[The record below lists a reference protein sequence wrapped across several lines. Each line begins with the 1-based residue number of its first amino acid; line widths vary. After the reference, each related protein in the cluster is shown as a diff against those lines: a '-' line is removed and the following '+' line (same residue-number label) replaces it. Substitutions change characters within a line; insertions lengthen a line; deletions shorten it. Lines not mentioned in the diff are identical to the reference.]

1 MQPERWRKIE
11 EIYQAA
17 LEREESQRGAFL
29 AETCAGD
36 EALREEVES
45 LLAHKDGASF
55 IESPALEVAAQV
67 LAEEDSQLRRAEERE
82 RKRIGSTVSHYRI
95 VERLGGGGMGVVY
108 KAEDI
113 KLGRFVALK
122 FLPQELSKDRQALE
136 RFQREARA
144 ASALDHPNI
153 CTIHDFGEHEG
164 QPFIVMQFLEGQT
177 LKHRI
182 AGKPFKTAELLELGI
197 QIADG
202 LGAAHTKGIVH
213 RDIKP
218 ANILVTSR
226 GQAKILDFGLAKLVP
241 QKAALAETAAATRAE
256 ESLTSAGM
264 TVGTVD
270 YMSPE
275 QVRAQAVDQRTDL
288 FSFGLM
294 LYEMATGRRAFA
306 GESLGSVVDAILN
319 SAPVAPTELNPETPR
334 ELESVISR
342 CLEKKREFRY
352 DSAGALLADLRE
364 LKRDSDSRR
373 LLAAKRA
380 RVVSPLRSKLLRS
393 LLVSVLVATVAGAFL
408 WWRQSRIR
416 WVRTQALPEVER
428 LTAEARLGWLA
439 YDWSKVRDAF
449 RLAEKAARYAPGDPG
464 TQKALD
470 KCSNVLTVQ
479 SDPPGAAVR
488 IKPYDDQNAEW
499 TSLGQT
505 ALRDIRLPF
514 GFYVWKF
521 EKAGYEPV
529 EAVSSSFSGDISR
542 KLDAA
547 GTIPPGMVRVA
558 GRKVVGLGDLPDF
571 FIDKYEVTNR
581 RFKEFVEAGGYR
593 SPKYWK
599 NEFIRDGRVLAWEEA
614 MTYFRD
620 TTGRPGPATWV
631 AGDYPEGRG
640 DYPVSGV
647 SWHEAAAYA
656 EFAGRN
662 LPTKD
667 HWALAAG
674 FGLSELR
681 GNGFSTM
688 ISSFS
693 NFHEDGPATVGSHKG
708 MNAFGAVDMA
718 GNVKEWCW
726 NQSPDGR
733 FIRGGAWDDAVYMY
747 GNESQQPPWD
757 RSPRNGF
764 RCALYL
770 DRNKIPPA
778 AFGPKRLVSGDFR
791 EAKPVSDSVFKV
803 YSAQFDYDLK
813 DLNPIM
819 EERDES
825 SKDWIREKVTFDAA
839 YGDERV
845 IAFLYLPRNAAKPYQ
860 SVIYFPGSPAVAAP
874 PSSQGL
880 PDFSF
885 CLDFFVKNG
894 RAVVYPIYKGTYERT
909 GDMKREVHEP
919 TEEYRHAHTEY
930 LIKWVK
936 DLRRSLDYLESRPDF
951 DHQRTAFFG
960 WSWGGELGMII
971 PAVEPRI
978 RANILYL
985 GGFNTGA
992 ALPEALGVNYIS
1004 RIRIPTLMLNGRY
1017 DMAFP
1022 LETNVRPAFKLLG
1035 TPEKDKKLV
1044 VYDTDH
1050 YVPKKELIKESLDWL
1065 DRYFGPVK

>member
-1 MQPERWRKIE
+1 MT
-11 EIYQAA
+11 
-17 LEREESQRGAFL
+17 G
-29 AETCAGD
+29 T
-36 EALREEVES
+36 
-45 LLAHKDGASF
+45 
-55 IESPALEVAAQV
+55 
-67 LAEEDSQLRRAEERE
+67 
-82 RKRIGSTVSHYRI
+82 TVSHYRI
-95 VERLGGGGMGVVY
+95 LEKLGGGGMGVVY
-108 KAEDI
+108 KAEDTQ
-113 KLGRFVALK
+113 LGRLVALK
-122 FLPQELSKDRQALE
+122 FLPEDLSRDRQALE
-136 RFQREARA
+136 RFRREARA

-153 CTIHDFGEHEG
+153 CAIYDIGEHEG
-164 QPFIVMQFLEGQT
+164 QPFIVMQYLEGQT

-182 AGKPFKTAELLELGI
+182 GGKPLKTDELLELAI
-197 QIADG
+197 QIADA
-202 LGAAHTKGIVH
+202 LDAAHAKGIIH

-218 ANILVTSR
+218 ANIFVTQR
-226 GQAKILDFGLAKLVP
+226 GQAKILDFGLAKLAPLRPV
-241 QKAALAETAAATRAE
+241 AEAGELELAETAAATLGK
-256 ESLTSAGM
+256 ESLTSTGM
-264 TVGTVD
+264 AVGTVD

-275 QVRAQAVDQRTDL
+275 QVRAEAVDQRTDL
-288 FSFGLM
+288 FSFGLV

-306 GESLGSVVDAILN
+306 GESLGSIVDAILN
-319 SAPVAPTELNPETPR
+319 RAPLAPAKLNAEIPR
-334 ELESVISR
+334 ELESVINR
-342 CLEKKREFRY
+342 CLEKKRESRY
-352 DSAGALLADLRE
+352 DSAGALLADLKE

-373 LLAAKRA
+373 LLAGQ
-380 RVVSPLRSKLLRS
+380 RVRVAGPFRRKLLLF

-408 WWRQSRIR
+408 WRRQSRIR

-428 LTAEARLGWLA
+428 LTAEARLGWFV
-439 YDWSKVRDAF
+439 YDWSKVREAF
-449 RLAEKAARYAPGDPG
+449 RLAEKASRYAPSDPDA
-464 TQKALD
+464 QKALD
-470 KCSNVLTVQ
+470 ECSKVLTVQ
-479 SDPPGAAVR
+479 SDPPGAGVR
-488 IKPYDDQNAEW
+488 IEPYDDQNAEW

-505 ALRDIRLPF
+505 PLRNIRLPF

-529 EAVSSSFSGDISR
+529 EAVSSSFGGDLSR
-542 KLDAA
+542 KLDPA

-558 GRKVVGLGDLPDF
+558 GRKIVGLGDLPDF

-581 RFKEFVEAGGYR
+581 RFKEFLEAGGYR

-599 NEFIRDGRVLAWEEA
+599 NEFIREGRGLSWEEA
-614 MTYFRD
+614 MTHFRD
-620 TTGRPGPATWV
+620 STGRPGPATWV
-631 AGDYPEGRG
+631 AGDYPEGRD

-647 SWHEAAAYA
+647 SWYEAAAYA
-656 EFAGRN
+656 EFAGRS

-667 HWALAAG
+667 HWAMAAG
-674 FGLSELR
+674 FDLRELR

-693 NFHEDGPATVGSHKG
+693 NFHEDGPAIVGSHKG

-718 GNVKEWCW
+718 GNVREWCW

-747 GNESQQPPWD
+747 GYESQQSPWD
-757 RSPRNGF
+757 RSSRNGF
-764 RCALYL
+764 RCAVYL
-770 DRNKIPPA
+770 DREKILPA
-778 AFGPKRLVSGDFR
+778 AFEPKGPKGSRDFR
-791 EAKPVSDSVFKV
+791 EAKPVSDSVFGV
-803 YSAQFDYDLK
+803 YSAQFDYDRK

-819 EERDES
+819 EERDENP
-825 SKDWIREKVTFDAA
+825 KDWIREKVTFDAA
-839 YGDERV
+839 YGNERV
-845 IAFLYLPRNAAKPYQ
+845 IVFLYLPRTAAKPFQ
-860 SVIYFPGSPAVAAP
+860 SVVYFPGSPAVAAP
-874 PSSQGL
+874 PTSQGL

-909 GDMKREVHEP
+909 GDMKPEVRLP
-919 TEEYRHAHTEY
+919 TEEYRHAHIEY

-951 DHQRTAFFG
+951 DRQRIAFFG
-960 WSWGGELGMII
+960 WSWGGELGTII

-985 GGFNTGA
+985 GGFNHYV

-1004 RIRIPTLMLNGRY
+1004 RISIPTLMLNGRY
-1017 DMAFP
+1017 DMAFA